1 MPLEKRATIIKR
13 PNKLAKKVPRIEGV
27 TAERLIA
34 RADKRVEKVAEDYE
48 NWVQD
53 DLKGLRDALKKLT
66 KEAQNPV
73 EHVAAIYKLAA
84 DIRDQGAVCG
94 YPLVSE
100 VADILCKFVDGL
112 NELGKKEY
120 ELVQTQIAALHTI
133 IGNKMKDADT
143 PVAQVLVH
151 DLKHAV
157 TNLRGEALPDIDA
170 ALKEI

>member
-34 RADKRVEKVAEDYE
+34 RADKRVEAVAEDYE

-53 DLKGLRDALKKLT
+53 DLEGLRDALKNLT
-66 KEAQNPV
+66 NQIQKPGEQ
-73 EHVAAIYKLAA
+73 VAAIYKLAA

-94 YPLVSE
+94 YPLVSD

-112 NELGKKEY
+112 VELGKKDL

-133 IGNKMKDADT
+133 IGNRMKAADT
-143 PVAQVLVH
+143 PVAQRLVH
-151 DLKHAV
+151 DLKRAV

-170 ALKEI
+170 ALEEI